1 MALNN
6 RKGFLQHLKLQG
18 VHNEEDSRS
27 YLCSDAYVHPGS
39 MLQQLRDAHQ

>member
-18 VHNEEDSRS
+18 VHNEEDSRKDANGVEQQINR
-27 YLCSDAYVHPGS
+27 SDVKEMVES
-39 MLQQLRDAHQ
+39 NQ